1 MDELDF
7 LKQHWQKDQEFPKI
21 NKEQIQTM
29 LYKSSSSLVKWIF
42 IISVIELIVGIT
54 LNVFL
59 YFKVDEQQDNA
70 LDIFSNIIDVLS
82 YIVIIYFIYAFFRS
96 YRKIKNT
103 NNTKDLLSDILNTRK
118 TVGYYIKFNIYL
130 IIFAISISSLSLIWE
145 EDIMNRSIS
154 HNILFFTLL
163 TIFMAGF
170 GWLIIKLVKLYYKAI
185 YIRLIK
191 KLDKNY
197 EDLIKLEEE
206 YQK

>member
-145 EDIMNRSIS
+145 EDIMNRSLS

-163 TIFMAGF
+163 TIFMTGF